1 LCGKVTLAN
10 GITESALRMFEL
22 GNLSDDI
29 RLALK
34 AAYHRS
40 KEISLEINAE
50 ITRH

>member
-1 LCGKVTLAN
+1 
-10 GITESALRMFEL
+10 

-40 KEISLEINAE
+40 KEIS
-50 ITRH
+50 